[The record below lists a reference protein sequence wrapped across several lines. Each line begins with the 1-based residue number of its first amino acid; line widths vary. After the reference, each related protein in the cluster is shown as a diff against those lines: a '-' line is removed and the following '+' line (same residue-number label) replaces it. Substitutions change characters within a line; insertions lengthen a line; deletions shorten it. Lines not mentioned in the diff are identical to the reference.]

1 MVALLRQFLV
11 VLLVLLQCAAPLV
24 HAHTGGN
31 AYQSGLHIHEFE
43 SFSHVAN
50 EVALV
55 AASQDS
61 HADSVIVDIDS
72 AIKHQSTD
80 NDSITAFYLHSQISS
95 FAISRQADTI
105 NFSTQPLAFVP
116 SFFISHN
123 TSRAPPL

>member
-43 SFSHVAN
+43 SFSHVSK

-55 AASQDS
+55 AASHDS
-61 HADSVIVDIDS
+61 HADSVIVDIE
-72 AIKHQSTD
+72 IG
-80 NDSITAFYLHSQISS
+80 
-95 FAISRQADTI
+95 
-105 NFSTQPLAFVP
+105 
-116 SFFISHN
+116 
-123 TSRAPPL
+123 RAHV